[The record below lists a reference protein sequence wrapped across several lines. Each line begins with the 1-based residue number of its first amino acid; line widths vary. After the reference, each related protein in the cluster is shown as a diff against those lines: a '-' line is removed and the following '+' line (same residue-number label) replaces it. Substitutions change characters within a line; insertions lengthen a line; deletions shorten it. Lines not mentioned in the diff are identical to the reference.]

1 MIVGTPVQTKVKVV
15 LSVVT
20 ALVIA
25 LIALAGTGA
34 FIVFRNLSVTRP
46 TSSDAAVQIDAL
58 RRRFPARPPLIDIDD
73 PLRGRVHVNH
83 PPLSAPLKHLQE
95 FEILAW
101 QADEGKLV
109 HTRAPIWMMRFS
121 TLSLLSEFGLAPRSM
136 RLTVDD
142 VERYGPGVVLDFT
155 SPRGDRALV
164 VAR

>member
-1 MIVGTPVQTKVKVV
+1 MQTKVKIV
-15 LSVVT
+15 LSVVA
-20 ALVIA
+20 ALVIC

-58 RRRFPARPPLIDIDD
+58 RRRFPARAPLIDIDD
-73 PLRGRVHVNH
+73 AARGRVHVNH
-83 PPLSAPLKHLQE
+83 PPLSAPLKHLEE

-121 TLSLLSEFGLAPRSM
+121 TLNVLSEFGLAPASV

-155 SPRGDRALV
+155 SPKGDHALV
-164 VAR
+164 VVR